1 MGALTPR
8 GTAAPG
14 MPAVVVGDHPV
25 AGVEGLPA
33 HPPAT
38 STALVQGRDLFKI
51 YKEGTVE
58 TVALR
63 GTNLELIR
71 GQVTSMMGPSGS
83 GKSTLI
89 SLLAGLTLPSA
100 GQVLFDGDDITR
112 LDEANRARLRAKRIG
127 IVFQR
132 GNLIPFLNAVENVQL
147 AVKLAG
153 GKRAGRRAKSLLKE
167 LGLEARLHHRPRQLS
182 GGEAQRVAIA
192 VALVNEPE
200 LLLADELT
208 GELDS
213 ATAEQVMELILEV
226 WRQRNLT
233 VLLVTHNAQVA
244 GLAQQKLALIDGMV
258 RVA

>member
-1 MGALTPR
+1 VR
-8 GTAAPG
+8 
-14 MPAVVVGDHPV
+14 
-25 AGVEGLPA
+25 
-33 HPPAT
+33 
-38 STALVQGRDLFKI
+38 GRDLFKI

-112 LDEANRARLRAKRIG
+112 LDEASRARLRANRIG

-132 GNLIPFLNAVENVQL
+132 GNLIPFLNAVENVKL

-153 GKRAGRRAKSLLKE
+153 GKRAGQRAKSLLIE
-167 LGLEARLHHRPRQLS
+167 LGLGARIHHRLGQLS

-244 GLAQQKLALIDGMV
+244 GLAQQRLTLIDGMV